1 MELEDLYK
9 RYCDRLKHSLF
20 LNSLLI
26 AAVGS
31 AVSLAALCAFS
42 PTVSTLMFRAHV
54 VVRYDTDRT

>member
-31 AVSLAALCAFS
+31 ALSLAALCVFS
-42 PTVSTLMFRAHV
+42 RTVSMLHQEHSPV
-54 VVRYDTDRT
+54 